1 MTQPRVAPTMH
12 VADISMTDADFKT
25 ARESFK
31 RAGRVYWTVRIAD
44 QNQKPVAAALAEC
57 ELARTDGAVMGLE
70 KAMTGTD
77 GMALFS
83 RSLPVGAALGRYAV
97 RVKTISHYDLSD
109 ATYLPA
115 ANLKSLAEFEV
126 R

>member
-1 MTQPRVAPTMH
+1 MNRPRVAPTMH
-12 VADISMTDADFKT
+12 VADISMTDANFKIVRQ
-25 ARESFK
+25 AFK
-31 RAGRVYWTVRIAD
+31 RSGKVYWTVRIVD
-44 QNQKPVAAALAEC
+44 QHQKPVAAALAEC
-57 ELARTDGAVMGLE
+57 ELARTDGAVVGFE

-77 GMALFS
+77 GTALFS
-83 RSLPVGAALGRYAV
+83 GSLPVGAALGRYAV